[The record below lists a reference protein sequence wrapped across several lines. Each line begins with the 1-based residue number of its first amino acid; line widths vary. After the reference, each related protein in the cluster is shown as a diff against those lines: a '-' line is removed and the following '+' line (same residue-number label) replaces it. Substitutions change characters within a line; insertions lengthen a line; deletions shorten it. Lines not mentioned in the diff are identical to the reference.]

1 MARRLVGAHMPASG
15 GLGKAVLRGH
25 DIGCTAVQVF
35 TSSPQMWKAKPVDEG
50 MIRAFR
56 EAKAETGIDVVV
68 SHDSY
73 LINLGAPTED
83 AREKSIS
90 ALIGELERCHAYGI
104 DRVVSHLGGHLGQGE
119 EEGMVLI
126 AAALNRILDETPPSV
141 TILMETTAG
150 QGSSINHK
158 FENIARML
166 ELCSGH
172 PRLGVCLDTCH
183 IFTAGYD
190 IRTPEAYEKT
200 FEEFGRIVGFER
212 LRAVHCNDSKKDF
225 GSKVDRHEHIGEGK
239 IGLEA
244 FRCLMNDPRLFDV
257 PILLETPEAEEKHKE
272 NLARL
277 LRLCS
282 QTNV

>member
-1 MARRLVGAHMPASG
+1 MANRLVGAHMPTSG

-35 TSSPQMWKAKPVDEG
+35 TSSPQMWKAKPVDPG
-50 MIRAFR
+50 MAKAFK

-73 LINLGAPTED
+73 LINLCAPTEE
-83 AREKSIS
+83 AREKSIA
-90 ALIGELERCHAYGI
+90 ALVGEIERCDTYGI

-126 AAALNRILDETPPSV
+126 SAALHRILDSTPPTV

-158 FENIARML
+158 FENIARLL
-166 ELCSGH
+166 ELCGGH
-172 PRLGVCLDTCH
+172 GRLGVCLDTCH
-183 IFTAGYD
+183 IFAAGYD
-190 IRTPEAYEKT
+190 IRTRETYEES
-200 FEEFGRIVGFER
+200 FGAFGRLVGFDR
-212 LRAVHCNDSKKDF
+212 LKAIHCNDSKKDF

-239 IGLEA
+239 IGIEA
-244 FRCLMNDPRLFDV
+244 FKCLMNDSRLYSI

-272 NLARL
+272 NLEKL
-277 LRLCS
+277 KGLILD
-282 QTNV
+282 